1 MRANTALPIATAGGQ
16 EMHRTLPR
24 AGNFLRA
31 NADRGERRR
40 QERRNTAE
48 QFSTPRTAKS
58 RSGTDGRFSQRWD
71 AGFVAQLIGQVLAS
85 GDRESAAGYEMAAP
99 APGTLLNTQA

>member
-1 MRANTALPIATAGGQ
+1 MRPNNALPIATAGGHD
-16 EMHRTLPR
+16 MDRFSPR
-24 AGNFLRA
+24 ERNLLGA

-40 QERRNTAE
+40 QERRNSAE
-48 QFSTPRTAKS
+48 QFSTSRRASS
-58 RSGTDGRFSQRWD
+58 RSGTDGRFSERWH

-85 GDRESAAGYEMAAP
+85 GDRGSAAGYGTAAQ